1 MSFSGFAEDFFDEKK
16 LVLLCQILYNGN
28 KKVSDF
34 LVFQGKESK
43 ERQGDTNG
51 LYGKK
56 EMGLFCIAIYLYEI
70 FRGR

>member
-34 LVFQGKESK
+34 LVFSRKRIQRKAG
-43 ERQGDTNG
+43 
-51 LYGKK
+51 
-56 EMGLFCIAIYLYEI
+56 
-70 FRGR
+70 